1 MKNPLETSH
10 AFLILL
16 KRCVNNFFKR
26 GFVFTPQ
33 LCRSNTIYIQEKKS
47 LKILRLHLESVLHTV
62 MLEGYKKNPCFLAL
76 YTMYVHLKLLGRSFK
91 KKKLRIRDLFS
102 LTKSLLDPID

>member
-33 LCRSNTIYIQEKKS
+33 LCRSNTIYIQEKKE
-47 LKILRLHLESVLHTV
+47 LE
-62 MLEGYKKNPCFLAL
+62 NPETAFGECITYCDVGGL
-76 YTMYVHLKLLGRSFK
+76 
-91 KKKLRIRDLFS
+91 
-102 LTKSLLDPID
+102 